1 MEDSTNNIDH
11 YLSLYSCYILIPIG
25 VIGNVLSI
33 IILSR
38 KDFRKQSIS
47 TYLITISV
55 LNILDLSQ
63 IPNQV
68 QIVDYYS
75 DINLSCKLT
84 FGMILM
90 LNMTQSWLAVVAIID
105 RFLEVVKPFKFGF
118 KRIKKFQIYLLAF
131 ILVLIIIGCF
141 PLYFRRTGIKN
152 ENKIM
157 CKYDIENEYI
167 WASYYALIDIT
178 LFVVVFPYSI
188 IIISSVFIIKKILK
202 LKVEDD
208 FTDKDRL
215 KEIDSAKTV
224 IVLDLFLIITSL
236 ANFIYDIYFNSPD
249 YFISDIL
256 YIISNSS
263 KIFTFFILFFS
274 SKLFKVIVIQSLKCI
289 FCCCIKAKKNLKINE
304 RASQAPNQGTMSVEI
319 FSIVPV

>member
-11 YLSLYSCYILIPIG
+11 YFSLYSCYILIPIG

-47 TYLITISV
+47 TYLISISI
-55 LNILDLSQ
+55 LNILDLLQ

-75 DINLSCKLT
+75 DLNVSCKLT

-90 LNMTQSWLAVVAIID
+90 LNMTQSWLAVLSIID
-105 RFLEVVKPFKFGF
+105 RLLEVVKPFKFGF
-118 KRIKKFQIYLLAF
+118 KRNKKFQIYLLAS
-131 ILVLIIIGCF
+131 IIILIIIGCF
-141 PLYFRRTGIKN
+141 PLYFRRIGTKN
-152 ENKIM
+152 DDKIM

-178 LFVVVFPYSI
+178 LFVVVIPYSI
-188 IIISSVFIIKKILK
+188 IIISSVLIIKKILK
-202 LKVEDD
+202 LKVADD
-208 FTDKDRL
+208 FTGKDRL

-236 ANFIYDIYFNSPD
+236 ANFIYNIHFNSPD
-249 YFISDIL
+249 YFLSDIL

-274 SKLFKVIVIQSLKCI
+274 NKLFKLIVIQSLKFI
-289 FCCCIKAKKNLKINE
+289 FYCCIKAKKNLKINE
-304 RASQAPNQGTMSVEI
+304 TTSQTSNQETLSVEL
-319 FSIVPV
+319 FTIVPV